1 MTHAQPAAGERAAD
15 PGFRRRILD
24 AMGDAV
30 RAHGY
35 REATVADV
43 VRLARTSR
51 RTFYE
56 HFSSKQDCYIALL
69 AERNH
74 LTVATI
80 QAAVDVDAP
89 WRSQVRQAVEAWI
102 DVQTA
107 DPVLT
112 HSWIRDVPAMG
123 EASHALQRDTSAEF
137 VSLVRALADTERF
150 RAAGLRPPTR
160 DGAVMLL
167 GGFRELIATAV
178 EDGRDITDIVDVAV
192 DSAIAL
198 LLGPQ
203 RG

>member
-1 MTHAQPAAGERAAD
+1 
-15 PGFRRRILD
+15 
-24 AMGDAV
+24 MGDAV